1 MFSHKVNFEKQSDD
15 IVFMRALYQHLSDR
29 EKIIQ
34 GYYVYFNYNVK
45 KDSNFLAEWGLLGF
59 VEVNV

>member
-15 IVFMRALYQHLSDR
+15 IVFMRALYQHLSGR

-45 KDSNFLAEWGLLGF
+45 KDSNFLAEWDLLGF